1 MAKRRRMEEITEA
14 PAPSAEALAE
24 AKAQGATLVAW
35 DPARLEQFILG
46 KITLGELEDFPK
58 SAQYELA
65 EIGYRFLQNGDTERS
80 GKIFRGLAAL
90 DPYDAYFHT
99 ALGVIAQQ
107 REDFAAAAAH
117 YSRALEIYPGSS
129 VALANRGEC
138 RLRMGELAEAADDLV
153 AAVKSDP
160 AVQYGSTRRAKALVR
175 VVREQLEKAGLPK
188 QG

>member
-1 MAKRRRMEEITEA
+1 MAKRRRMEEITEG
-14 PAPSAEALAE
+14 PQPSAEALAE

-99 ALGVIAQQ
+99 ALGVVAQQ

-117 YSRALEIYPGSS
+117 YSRALEIYPTSP

-138 RLRMGELAEAADDLV
+138 RLRLGELAEAADDLV

-160 AVQYGSTRRAKALVR
+160 SVQYGSTRRAKALVK
-175 VVREQLEKAGLPK
+175 VVKEQLEKAGVPK
-188 QG
+188 QS